1 MLYKNLKTFNHSKC
15 VKTFPI
21 ILKCGL
27 FIIYKSIIR
36 EFKSKPYAV
45 TVSSFP
51 LKHWGRA
58 SKNWGRISFQ
68 LWLLHAHC
76 ITLTAKCWM
85 NNSYRFCIPSFF
97 LFLLYP
103 LLCLCTVNS
112 LLPCVSSDNELKFPC
127 GALGVEFCSS
137 ARFLSL
143 RETPAHYGFIKR
155 KKKKQKTKQD
165 NNNIKNKNT

>member
-1 MLYKNLKTFNHSKC
+1 MSLLNTPPSSTSCLPTDATCIFSFLTLVTKKVEKIRTMSREERHTEKTCFPGSTMLYKNLKTFNHSKC
-15 VKTFPI
+15 VKTFPV

-68 LWLLHAHC
+68 WWLLHARC

-85 NNSYRFCIPSFF
+85 NHSHRFCFPP
-97 LFLLYP
+97 LF
-103 LLCLCTVNS
+103 VHS
-112 LLPCVSSDNELKFPC
+112 
-127 GALGVEFCSS
+127 
-137 ARFLSL
+137 
-143 RETPAHYGFIKR
+143 
-155 KKKKQKTKQD
+155 
-165 NNNIKNKNT
+165 

>member
-1 MLYKNLKTFNHSKC
+1 MSLLNTPPSSTSCLPTDPTCIFSFLTLVTKKVEKIRTMSREERHTEKTCFPGSTMLYKNLKTFNHSKC

-68 LWLLHAHC
+68 WWLLHAHC

-85 NNSYRFCIPSFF
+85 NHSHRFSFPP
-97 LFLLYP
+97 LF
-103 LLCLCTVNS
+103 VHS
-112 LLPCVSSDNELKFPC
+112 
-127 GALGVEFCSS
+127 
-137 ARFLSL
+137 
-143 RETPAHYGFIKR
+143 
-155 KKKKQKTKQD
+155 
-165 NNNIKNKNT
+165 

>member
-1 MLYKNLKTFNHSKC
+1 MKKLGRWAEKKDIQKTCFPGSTMLYKNLKTFNHSKC

-51 LKHWGRA
+51 LKHWGRG

-85 NNSYRFCIPSFF
+85 NHSHRFCFPPLFVHSQFAFITMCFVGHWIKVSVWSVTVRLAFF
-97 LFLLYP
+97 HSVKPQHITF
-103 LLCLCTVNS
+103 S
-112 LLPCVSSDNELKFPC
+112 W
-127 GALGVEFCSS
+127 
-137 ARFLSL
+137 
-143 RETPAHYGFIKR
+143 
-155 KKKKQKTKQD
+155 
-165 NNNIKNKNT
+165 KNKTRQ